1 LGAFDEDCLY
11 LNIWSAAKSAND
23 WSPVMVWFPGGGFTT
38 GGGSALVFDGES
50 LARKGVVVVTT
61 NYRLGALGFFAHPD
75 LTQEANGEP
84 TGNFGL
90 MDQTAALRWVQKNI
104 AMFGGDRNRVTI
116 FGQSAGAT
124 SVLYQTALPGT
135 KGLFQRAIGESSG
148 GTGGIL
154 ALDRI
159 LTTTEA
165 EATGLNTARA
175 LGVTSL
181 NDLRVVSATRL
192 VTVHQAHGPFIDG
205 RLVVEAPDVVL
216 AAGRHNDVPLLV
228 GSNVENG
235 NTRQPFFDTYS
246 KTYPSTSPEEANG
259 EAMAWRVRRWADLQT
274 KSGRS
279 KAYLY
284 YFTRDAPAD
293 GPVPSAAYHGAE
305 LPYVFHNLHL
315 FDHRWSPVDRQLE
328 EVVSSYWVNFARSG
342 DPNGSG
348 LPRWPAYE
356 RSNGTRVMVL
366 DDRVGPGRSRLDDAK
381 IALFDTYRQTLTSK

>member
-1 LGAFDEDCLY
+1 LTKEA
-11 LNIWSAAKSAND
+11 
-23 WSPVMVWFPGGGFTT
+23 
-38 GGGSALVFDGES
+38 DGQ
-50 LARKGVVVVTT
+50 L
-61 NYRLGALGFFAHPD
+61 
-75 LTQEANGEP
+75 

-104 AMFGGDRNRVTI
+104 AMFGGDPNRVTI

-159 LTTTEA
+159 LTRTEA
-165 EATGLNTARA
+165 EAIGVNTARA
-175 LGVTSL
+175 LGLTSL
-181 NDLRVVSATRL
+181 NDLRAVSAMRL

-205 RLVVEAPDVVL
+205 RLVLEAPDVVL

-235 NTRQPFFDTYS
+235 GTRQPFFDTYS
-246 KTYPSTSPEEANG
+246 KTYTRTSPEEANG
-259 EAMAWRVRRWADLQT
+259 DAMAWRVRRWADLQT

-284 YFTRDAPAD
+284 YFTRDAPMD
-293 GPVPSAAYHGAE
+293 GPAPGAYHGAE
-305 LPYVFHNLHL
+305 LPYVFHNLYL
-315 FDHRWSPVDRQLE
+315 FDHQWSPVDRQLE
-328 EVVSSYWVNFARSG
+328 EVMSSYWVNFARSG
-342 DPNGSG
+342 DPNGGG
-348 LPRWPAYE
+348 LPRWDPYE
-356 RSNGTRVMVL
+356 RSDGARVMVL
-366 DDRVGPGRSRLDDAK
+366 DAQTRPGKSRLDNVK
-381 IALFDTYRQTLTSK
+381 IALFDAYRQTLNSK